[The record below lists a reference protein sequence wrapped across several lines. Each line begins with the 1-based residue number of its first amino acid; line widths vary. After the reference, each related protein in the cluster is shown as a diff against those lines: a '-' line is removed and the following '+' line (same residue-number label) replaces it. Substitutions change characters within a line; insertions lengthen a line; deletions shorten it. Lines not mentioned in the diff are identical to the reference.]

1 MKFGGGHLERDLGK
15 METVYD
21 QNTLYLC
28 MNFSKTIFLKIW
40 VTTQNKDVKTEKSS
54 KD

>member
-1 MKFGGGHLERDLGK
+1 MYELLK
-15 METVYD
+15 
-21 QNTLYLC
+21 N
-28 MNFSKTIFLKIW
+28 NFFKKIW